1 MSILL
6 NNVML
11 NDENSI
17 FERYKVILE
26 AYAGPGFSVARAAG
40 TATDTM
46 QTKPET
52 VDKLKDSIRRSML
65 AKDVDERKI
74 FYVPE
79 LLGIDPQ
86 KAEKLIMSN
95 FGGSNPDK
103 DKNILNPEPKLLG
116 KFVIPLFELPNKILA
131 LNTRKGEKFPM
142 QVLEKLKGLYKTF
155 GGDPD
160 NLQEVNQVYSGL
172 KKFIER
178 TYKGGITRTVAIPAV
193 FGGGSEDDK
202 FTHDY
207 ITNIRELEGPNAAR
221 LAKIVTHLYT
231 GEERRDREGKE
242 STQYKP
248 EASNPENKTSNVSLG
263 ANVDSENENKII
275 DLQNQLFTLK
285 SDPKTNKA
293 KIKKLET
300 EINNLTKVRGK
311 GTSKKSVTIK
321 PIVSKESYV
330 PFIRVIPF

>member
-1 MSILL
+1 
-6 NNVML
+6 ML

-40 TATDTM
+40 TARRGKVM
-46 QTKPET
+46 RPEEEIR
-52 VDKLKDSIRRSML
+52 LKDNVRRWML
-65 AKDVDERKI
+65 QKAKDERLI
-74 FYVPE
+74 FNVHE
-79 LLGIDPQ
+79 LLGLSP
-86 KAEKLIMSN
+86 EKTDELIKKHFPWSK
-95 FGGSNPDK
+95 SSP
-103 DKNILNPEPKLLG
+103 KNILNPEPKILG
-116 KFVIPLFELPNKILA
+116 KNVIPLFELPNKILA
-131 LNTRKGEKFPM
+131 LRENVKYDKRKFIINVYNT
-142 QVLEKLKGLYKTF
+142 LKDLYKKF
-155 GGDPD
+155 GGNPD
-160 NLQEVNQVYSGL
+160 DITELELVFSGL
-172 KKFIER
+172 TRVINR
-178 TYKGGITRTVAIPAV
+178 TYKDGVTKKVLVPAV
-193 FGGGSEDDK
+193 FGGSSEDDK
-202 FTHDY
+202 FTYDFL
-207 ITNIRELEGPNAAR
+207 TNTRELEGKNAAR
-221 LAKIVTHLYT
+221 LSKIVTHLYT

-263 ANVDSENENKII
+263 TNVDSEKENKII
-275 DLQNQLFTLK
+275 DLQNQLVTLK

>member
-1 MSILL
+1 
-6 NNVML
+6 ML
-11 NDENSI
+11 NDENNI
-17 FERYKVILE
+17 FDRYKTILE

-40 TATDTM
+40 TATKTM
-46 QTKPET
+46 QTKAET
-52 VDKLKDSIRRSML
+52 IDKLKDSVRRSML

-74 FYVPE
+74 FYVPD
-79 LLGIDPQ
+79 LLGLDPK
-86 KAEKLIMSN
+86 KAEKMIMSN

-142 QVLEKLKGLYKTF
+142 QVLEKLKFLYKQF

-193 FGGGSEDDK
+193 FGGSSQDDK

-207 ITNIRELEGPNAAR
+207 ITNIKELEGPNAAR

-231 GEERRDREGKE
+231 GEVRRDREGKE

-248 EASNPENKTSNVSLG
+248 ERSNPENKTSNVSLG
-263 ANVDSENENKII
+263 ANVESDKENKII
-275 DLQNQLFTLK
+275 DLQNRLVSLK
-285 SDPKTNKA
+285 SDPNA
-293 KIKKLET
+293 KPSDVKKLES
-300 EINNLTKVRGK
+300 EINKLTKVRGK
-311 GTSKKSVTIK
+311 GTSEKSVTVK
-321 PIVSKESYV
+321 PIVRKESYI
-330 PFIRVIPF
+330 PFLRVIPF